1 MDWTSVAA
9 HDMEIVGSM
18 NREIDRYGQ
27 DDPEITTGM
36 RLTDETATTLTR
48 EVLAIAWR
56 AGRRIAEI
64 AEGDYDVVTKADH
77 TPLTT
82 ADLAAHDIIVEGLE
96 ELEPRLPVLSEESD
110 DIPFSERH
118 GWASHW
124 LVDPLDGTREFL
136 RGNGEFAV
144 NIALVSGHRPVLGV
158 VVAPVLDLAYFAA
171 RGFGAWKQAGGGEPA
186 AIHVRDVPP
195 DRPVVARSRC
205 PVTGPRMQR
214 FLDRLGV
221 HDEIAMGASL
231 KSCLVAEGAA
241 DVYARLGPTGE
252 WDTAAAQVIVEEAG
266 GHITDIASHDLRYN
280 VRESLI
286 NPHFVVFG
294 DPSIDWAS
302 HAEEREGSGREG
314 QRSEGLE
321 HGG

>member
-1 MDWTSVAA
+1 MD
-9 HDMEIVGSM
+9 VGPQYRGNERSM
-18 NREIDRYGQ
+18 NPEIDRYGKE
-27 DDPEITTGM
+27 DPEPETGM
-36 RLTDETATTLTR
+36 RLTHDTATILTR

-56 AGRRIAEI
+56 AGRRIVEI
-64 AEGDYDVVTKADH
+64 ADGDYDVVTKDDE

-110 DIPFSERH
+110 EIPFSVRH

-158 VVAPVLDLAYFAA
+158 VVAPVLDVAYFAA
-171 RGFGAWKQAGGGEPA
+171 RGLGSWKQSGTRPPES
-186 AIHVRDVPP
+186 IHVRDVPA

-205 PVTGPRMQR
+205 PTTGPRMQR
-214 FLDRLGV
+214 FLDRLGA

-266 GHITDIASHDLRYN
+266 GRITDIASHELRYN
-280 VRESLI
+280 ESESLI
-286 NPHFVVFG
+286 NPHFVVYG
-294 DPSIDWAS
+294 DASIDWAG
-302 HAEEREGSGREG
+302 HVDEGAG
-314 QRSEGLE
+314 
-321 HGG
+321 